1 MVDLKFTINSL
12 EWLDEHMGNLVS
24 NNGVEVGGGI
34 PRVVLGYETGD
45 ITILVD
51 LLVAGTKNTENPLSY
66 EDAEKMVDN
75 IPTLE
80 ELEEFYDQVFTLFKK
95 TPAVMFQMK
104 KLRLDKAMEEMK
116 NEA

>member
-1 MVDLKFTINSL
+1 MVDLKFTIDSL
-12 EWLDEHMGNLVS
+12 EWLDERMGNLVS
-24 NNGVEVGGGI
+24 SNGVEVGGGI

-45 ITILVD
+45 IRILLD
-51 LLVAGTKNTENPLSY
+51 LLVAGTKNTENPLLY

-116 NEA
+116 NKA